1 MGSLADPYALRCV
14 SDLPPPFRSVFRFR
28 YFNSLQSE
36 CFHVCFFSDV
46 NMVISAPTGSGKTVL
61 FELCILR
68 LLSRFL
74 SPDWRFNLNKG
85 TLKTIYIAPSKALVQ
100 EKLRDWNMKLGP
112 LGINCLEM
120 TGDSEF
126 YDNKAIHDADLILTT
141 PEKFDSMS
149 RHGIKSGRLGFFCD
163 IALVLIDEVHLLN
176 DPRGAALEA
185 VVSRIKMLSRHDN
198 MKSFPL
204 ANVRFIA
211 VSATIPNIEDIAQ
224 WLLAPPEGIKRFG
237 EEMRPVKLTTK
248 VFGYAPAKNDF
259 LFERRLQSFIYD
271 ILMQHSRGK
280 SALIFCSTRKGAQEA
295 AQCLSQ
301 TGASLGYSN
310 PFMKSMQQ
318 YEHLK
323 EASLTCSDKQL
334 QACIVHGVGF
344 HNGGLCL
351 KDRGLVEGLFL
362 KGDLQVLCT
371 TNTLAHGIN
380 LPAHTVV
387 IKSTQFFNKEKGL
400 YVEYERSMVLQMCGR
415 AGRPPFDDTGTIIIM
430 TRKET
435 VHIYE
440 NLLNG
445 CEMVESQLLPCA
457 VEHLNAEIVQLTVS
471 DIILAVEW
479 IKCSYLYT
487 RIRKNPENYGVK
499 GGTPQDLLEKQIQD
513 ICVQKIHELVDYG
526 LIWTDEGAFVLQP
539 LEPGRLMAKFYL
551 KFDTM
556 KLIVKASAC
565 CSLENLL
572 HVICH
577 SAEITWIQLRRKD
590 KKILNDINADKDGR
604 LLFHIVM
611 ENGKRK
617 KRVQTREE
625 KIFLLANDCLTGDP
639 LIHDLSLNQETNS
652 ICSNGCRIAKC
663 MREYFIYKK
672 NYRSAINS
680 MILANSLHQKLWE
693 SSPFLLKQLPGI
705 GIVTAKALKT
715 AGIYS
720 FETLATADAR
730 KIESATGR
738 NYPFGNH
745 IKDSMSSLPPK
756 IDIDIEETGNRLGKA
771 TITVTLTRLSQAVRS
786 SKRSC
791 ADMVVASE
799 EDNVILFHENIR
811 TREFH
816 SPYSVKVFVPCPQN
830 ARVTLKVDLIF
841 EEYVGLDVH
850 KKHVVSR
857 EDGLYVTKERVIDK
871 LEPAYNLPSEI
882 CLVSSRTTR
891 TRRSQSH
898 TEQSPL
904 SKEVYVIEDDDVA
917 VSALEKADN
926 VLGTRKFNNLA
937 SLEVPSFDLL
947 PEEEYGAAS
956 APGPEQAECKSATDN
971 TIFDHIRKK
980 SKEFP
985 TLMVS
990 KSMDSS
996 YEPLI
1001 LKKMKISRDQFEVE
1015 HGCLHADEATTMDFE
1030 PVEPRVSP
1038 TNTAEK
1044 CRGILGRSS
1053 EKSRMLFGIMDSPSE
1068 KSKMLSTTPDKSSL
1082 QNAGGKESPLE
1093 KSKVLS
1099 TSAENSLQFAARRV
1113 SSSEKSKMLTTP
1125 DKSSLVFAGG
1135 KESPLEKSEVL
1146 STSAENSL
1154 QFAARRVSSSEK
1166 SKMLTTPDESSPG
1179 FVGGKDSSLEKSKI
1193 CISTP
1198 VEYPLKKGNP
1208 GENPFKTG
1216 TPVENSPQFAAQR
1229 DSPSKKRK
1237 SCISSP
1243 LPCFQAVQCTEQVRV
1258 AAQPFDIQEYVKE
1271 ISRSRRNSQG
1281 GDPFAGYKSIFS
1293 FLY

>member
-14 SDLPPPFRSVFRFR
+14 SDLPPPFRSMFRFR

-120 TGDSEF
+120 TGDGEF
-126 YDNKAIHDADLILTT
+126 CNTKAIHDADLILTT

-204 ANVRFIA
+204 ANVRLIA
-211 VSATIPNIEDIAQ
+211 VSATIPNIEDI
-224 WLLAPPEGIKRFG
+224 
-237 EEMRPVKLTTK
+237 
-248 VFGYAPAKNDF
+248 GYAPAKNDF
-259 LFERRLQSFIYD
+259 LFERKYKWNMDYRYTDATF
-271 ILMQHSRGK
+271 
-280 SALIFCSTRKGAQEA
+280 KGEV
-295 AQCLSQ
+295 CTYFLF
-301 TGASLGYSN
+301 YEKRCN
-310 PFMKSMQQ
+310 PVPFS
-318 YEHLK
+318 
-323 EASLTCSDKQL
+323 
-334 QACIVHGVGF
+334 VGF

-371 TNTLAHGIN
+371 TNTLAHGVN

-435 VHIYE
+435 VHLYE

-445 CEMVESQLLPCA
+445 CEMVESQLLSCA

-479 IKCSYLYT
+479 IKCSYLYI

-499 GGTPQDLLEKQIQD
+499 RGTPQDLLEKQIQD
-513 ICVQKIHELVDYG
+513 ICVDKIHELVEYG

-539 LEPGRLMAKFYL
+539 LG
-551 KFDTM
+551 
-556 KLIVKASAC
+556 
-565 CSLENLL
+565 
-572 HVICH
+572 
-577 SAEITWIQLRRKD
+577 IQLRRND

-611 ENGKRK
+611 KNGKRK

-625 KIFLLANDCLTGDP
+625 KIFLLANDCLTGDS
-639 LIHDLSLNQETNS
+639 LIHDLSLNQETNA

-715 AGIYS
+715 AGVYS

-730 KIESATGR
+730 KIELATGR

-745 IKDSMSSLPPK
+745 IKESMSSLPPK
-756 IDIDIEETGNRLGKA
+756 IDIHIEETGNRLGKS
-771 TITVTLTRLSQAVRS
+771 TITVTLTRVSQAVRS
-786 SKRSC
+786 SKRNC

-811 TREFH
+811 TQEFH

-850 KKHVVSR
+850 KKHVVNR
-857 EDGLYVTKERVIDK
+857 EDDLHVTKERGIDN
-871 LEPAYNLPSEI
+871 LEPTYNIPSEI

-891 TRRSQSH
+891 TSRSQSH
-898 TEQSPL
+898 TEQNPL
-904 SKEVYVIEDDDVA
+904 SKEVYVIEDDAAAVSA
-917 VSALEKADN
+917 VSALEKADDA
-926 VLGTRKFNNLA
+926 VGTIKFNNLA

-947 PEEEYGAAS
+947 PEEEYGA
-956 APGPEQAECKSATDN
+956 PGPAEAECKGATDS

-980 SKEFP
+980 SKDFP
-985 TLMVS
+985 TLMLS
-990 KSMDSS
+990 KSMDCS

-1001 LKKMKISRDQFEVE
+1001 LKKMKISRDQFGVK
-1015 HGCLHADEATTMDFE
+1015 HGCLHAGEATTMDFD
-1030 PVEPRVSP
+1030 PVEPRVFP

-1044 CRGILGRSS
+1044 FRGILGRSS
-1053 EKSRMLFGIMDSPSE
+1053 ERSRMLFGKMDSPFE
-1068 KSKMLSTTPDKSSL
+1068 KSEMLGTTPAESSLRFAGGKDSSLEKNKTLIRTPAENSLQIAARGKESKVSKVLTNLDKSPL
-1082 QNAGGKESPLE
+1082 GFAGGKESKMSNVP
-1093 KSKVLS
+1093 S

-1113 SSSEKSKMLTTP
+1113 RSSEKSKMLTTP
-1125 DKSSLVFAGG
+1125 YESSQAFLGE
-1135 KESPLEKSEVL
+1135 KDSP
-1146 STSAENSL
+1146 
-1154 QFAARRVSSSEK
+1154 SEK
-1166 SKMLTTPDESSPG
+1166 SKILINS
-1179 FVGGKDSSLEKSKI
+1179 
-1193 CISTP
+1193 P
-1198 VEYPLKKGNP
+1198 VEYPFKKGSP
-1208 GENPFKTG
+1208 GENPFKTCS
-1216 TPVENSPQFAAQR
+1216 PVENSPKFAAQR
-1229 DSPSKKRK
+1229 DSPSEKRK
-1237 SCISSP
+1237 SCISNP
-1243 LPCFQAVQCTEQVRV
+1243 LPPFQQAVQCTKQVGV
-1258 AAQPFDIQEYVKE
+1258 AGQPFDIKEYCKE
-1271 ISRSRRNSQG
+1271 ILRSRNDSQG

-1293 FLY
+1293 FL

>member
-1 MGSLADPYALRCV
+1 
-14 SDLPPPFRSVFRFR
+14 

-36 CFHVCFFSDV
+36 CFNVCFFSDV

-120 TGDSEF
+120 TGDSGF
-126 YDNKAIHDADLILTT
+126 CNIKVIHDADLILTT
-141 PEKFDSMS
+141 PEKFDSIS

-176 DPRGAALEA
+176 DPRGATLEA
-185 VVSRIKMLSRHDN
+185 VVSRIKMLSRQDN

-204 ANVRFIA
+204 ANVRLVA
-211 VSATIPNIEDIAQ
+211 ASATIPNIEDIAQ

-237 EEMRPVKLTTK
+237 EEMRPIQLATK

-280 SALIFCSTRKGAQEA
+280 SALIFCSTRRGAQEA

-301 TGASLGYSN
+301 TGESLGYSN

-318 YEHLK
+318 HQNLK
-323 EASLTCSDKQL
+323 EAAINCSDKQL
-334 QACIVHGVGF
+334 QACIIHGVGF

-387 IKSTQFFNKEKGL
+387 IKSTQFFNREKGL

-435 VHIYE
+435 VHLYE

-471 DIILAVEW
+471 DIIQAVEW
-479 IKCSYLYT
+479 IKCSYLHI

-499 GGTPQDLLEKQIQD
+499 RGTPQHLLERI
-513 ICVQKIHELVDYG
+513 IH
-526 LIWTDEGAFVLQP
+526 
-539 LEPGRLMAKFYL
+539 EPGRLMAKFYL

-556 KLIVKASAC
+556 KLIVKASGY
-565 CSLENLL
+565 CSLEDLL

-577 SAEITWIQLRRKD
+577 SAEITWIQLRRTD

-604 LLFHIVM
+604 LLFHVLLK
-611 ENGKRK
+611 NGKRK

-639 LIHDLSLNQETNS
+639 LIRDVSLSQESNA

-672 NYRSAINS
+672 NYKSAISS
-680 MILANSLHQKLWE
+680 MILANSLQQKLWE
-693 SSPFLLKQLPGI
+693 SSPLLLKQLPGI
-705 GIVTAKALKT
+705 GIVTAKALKS

-720 FETLATADAR
+720 FEAFATADPR
-730 KIESATGR
+730 KIELGTGR
-738 NYPFGNH
+738 SFPFGNR
-745 IKDSMSSLPPK
+745 IKESMSSLPPK
-756 IDIDIEETGNRLGKA
+756 IDIHIEETGNKLGKSI
-771 TITVTLTRLSQAVRS
+771 ITVTLTRLSETHAF
-786 SKRSC
+786 SKRIC

-811 TREFH
+811 TQEFH

-830 ARVTLKVDLIF
+830 AWVTLKVDLIF

-857 EDGLYVTKERVIDK
+857 EDGLYVTKKHGIDK
-871 LEPAYNLPSEI
+871 LEPTYNIPS
-882 CLVSSRTTR
+882 VSSRTTR
-891 TRRSQSH
+891 TSRSQSH
-898 TEQSPL
+898 TEQNPL
-904 SKEVYVIEDDDVA
+904 SKEVYVIEDDDPA

-926 VLGTRKFNNLA
+926 AVGTRKFNNLA

-947 PEEEYGAAS
+947 PEEEYG
-956 APGPEQAECKSATDN
+956 
-971 TIFDHIRKK
+971 
-980 SKEFP
+980 
-985 TLMVS
+985 
-990 KSMDSS
+990 
-996 YEPLI
+996 
-1001 LKKMKISRDQFEVE
+1001 
-1015 HGCLHADEATTMDFE
+1015 
-1030 PVEPRVSP
+1030 
-1038 TNTAEK
+1038 
-1044 CRGILGRSS
+1044 
-1053 EKSRMLFGIMDSPSE
+1053 
-1068 KSKMLSTTPDKSSL
+1068 
-1082 QNAGGKESPLE
+1082 
-1093 KSKVLS
+1093 
-1099 TSAENSLQFAARRV
+1099 
-1113 SSSEKSKMLTTP
+1113 
-1125 DKSSLVFAGG
+1125 
-1135 KESPLEKSEVL
+1135 
-1146 STSAENSL
+1146 
-1154 QFAARRVSSSEK
+1154 
-1166 SKMLTTPDESSPG
+1166 
-1179 FVGGKDSSLEKSKI
+1179 
-1193 CISTP
+1193 
-1198 VEYPLKKGNP
+1198 
-1208 GENPFKTG
+1208 
-1216 TPVENSPQFAAQR
+1216 
-1229 DSPSKKRK
+1229 
-1237 SCISSP
+1237 
-1243 LPCFQAVQCTEQVRV
+1243 
-1258 AAQPFDIQEYVKE
+1258 
-1271 ISRSRRNSQG
+1271 
-1281 GDPFAGYKSIFS
+1281 
-1293 FLY
+1293 

>member
-14 SDLPPPFRSVFRFR
+14 SDLPPPFRSVFR

-126 YDNKAIHDADLILTT
+126 YNNKAIHDADLILTT

-149 RHGIKSGRLGFFCD
+149 RHGIKGGRLGFFSD

-185 VVSRIKMLSRHDN
+185 VVSRIKMLSRNDN

-415 AGRPPFDDTGTIIIM
+415 AGRAPFDDTGTIIIM

-435 VHIYE
+435 VHLYE

-499 GGTPQDLLEKQIQD
+499 RGTPQDLLEKQIQD

-526 LIWTDEGAFVLQP
+526 LILTDEGAFVLQP

-556 KLIVKASAC
+556 KLIVKASAS
-565 CSLENLL
+565 CSMEDLL

-604 LLFHIVM
+604 LLFHIVT

-715 AGIYS
+715 AGIHS

-730 KIESATGR
+730 KIELATGR
-738 NYPFGNH
+738 NYQFGNH
-745 IKDSMSSLPPK
+745 IKESMSSLPPK
-756 IDIDIEETGNRLGKA
+756 IDIDIEETGNRFGKT
-771 TITVTLTRLSQAVRS
+771 TITVTLTRLSQAVPS

-841 EEYVGLDVH
+841 EGYVGLDVH

-857 EDGLYVTKERVIDK
+857 EDGLYVTKEHVIDK

-891 TRRSQSH
+891 TSRSQSY

-904 SKEVYVIEDDDVA
+904 SKEVYVIEDDGVA

-937 SLEVPSFDLL
+937 SLEVPNFDLL

-1015 HGCLHADEATTMDFE
+1015 HGCLHADEATTLDFE
-1030 PVEPRVSP
+1030 PVEPRVSL

-1068 KSKMLSTTPDKSSL
+1068 KSTMLSTTPDKSSL
-1082 QNAGGKESPLE
+1082 RNAGGKESPLE

-1099 TSAENSLQFAARRV
+1099 TSAENSLQFAVRGV
-1113 SSSEKSKMLTTP
+1113 NSSEKSKMLTTPDKSSLVSAGGKESPLEKSEVVSTSAENSLQFAARHVNSSENSKMLTTP

-1135 KESPLEKSEVL
+1135 KDSPLEKS
-1146 STSAENSL
+1146 
-1154 QFAARRVSSSEK
+1154 
-1166 SKMLTTPDESSPG
+1166 
-1179 FVGGKDSSLEKSKI
+1179 KI
-1193 CISTP
+1193 LISTP

-1216 TPVENSPQFAAQR
+1216 TPVENSPQFAAQC

-1243 LPCFQAVQCTEQVRV
+1243 LPCLQAVQCIEQVR
-1258 AAQPFDIQEYVKE
+1258 AAGQPFDIQEYVKE
-1271 ISRSRRNSQG
+1271 ISRSRKNSQG